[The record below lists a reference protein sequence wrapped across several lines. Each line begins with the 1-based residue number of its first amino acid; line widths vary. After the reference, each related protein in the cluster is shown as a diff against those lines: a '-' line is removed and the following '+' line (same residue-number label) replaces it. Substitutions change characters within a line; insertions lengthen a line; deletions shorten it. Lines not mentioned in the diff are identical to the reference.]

1 MDKVVVCSP
10 NVEVIELLGKPC
22 TLTPPDSIASVY
34 DVIGVGEGNP
44 NRACM
49 AAFGLCYRGGS
60 VAWPRG
66 LNYRAFKF
74 EPLAYGGAVFD
85 HLVSLGISPADAL
98 NAGVKA
104 YSLLARALPSS
115 VEEQVGNSDAPE
127 DSTSPPSR

>member
-1 MDKVVVCSP
+1 MEVNSP
-10 NVEVIELLGKPC
+10 QVEVVELLGKPC
-22 TLTPPDSIASVY
+22 TLTPPDSIASIY
-34 DVIGVGEGNP
+34 DVIGAGEDNP

-60 VAWPRG
+60 VIWPRD
-66 LNYRAFKF
+66 LNYRAYKF
-74 EPLAYGGAVFD
+74 QVLAYGGSVFD

-104 YSLLARALPSS
+104 YKLLARALPGS

-127 DSTSPPSR
+127 DSTSPSSR